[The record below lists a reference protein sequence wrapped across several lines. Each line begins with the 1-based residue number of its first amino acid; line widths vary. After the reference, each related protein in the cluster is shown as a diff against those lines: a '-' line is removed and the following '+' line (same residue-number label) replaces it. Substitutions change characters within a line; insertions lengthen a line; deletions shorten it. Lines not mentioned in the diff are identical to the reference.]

1 MLRRISF
8 AAVALAALF
17 FLQFSDCLTPLF
29 AGQESMDCCGS
40 APCSSQQ
47 GTHECCKLMASAQP
61 STVLPVRRTALAV
74 PYVSAAASLPR
85 LEARVFKSLAP
96 SRLEPRLAS
105 PPEFYTLHSSLL
117 I

>member
-8 AAVALAALF
+8 AAVALVALF

-29 AGQESMDCCGS
+29 AGQESMECCGS
-40 APCSSQQ
+40 PPCSPQQ
-47 GTHECCKLMASAQP
+47 GTHECCKVMASAQP
-61 STVLPVRRTALAV
+61 LIVLPVKRTALAMPHV
-74 PYVSAAASLPR
+74 ATGASLPQ
-85 LEARVFKSLAP
+85 LEACVFKSPGP